1 MPSSDSVIAT
11 SLVSSVMS
19 DSSPAEDTSLTGA
32 GDGVDTAVDPD
43 ADALEVTAV
52 LALWDLAADEVS
64 TLAGDGAAEEA
75 APRSMLPVED
85 VLVVSA
91 AREVAVDDDSAGFRI
106 SELADVDD
114 AVVEVLVR
122 LVVPGSREARRAA
135 DPAELVS
142 LDAVGAAAAALPAAV
157 ASFSCCFLFSRSAA
171 AVHHKIIN

>member
-1 MPSSDSVIAT
+1 
-11 SLVSSVMS
+11 MS

-52 LALWDLAADEVS
+52 LALWGLAADEVS
-64 TLAGDGAAEEA
+64 TLAGDGAAEVA

-91 AREVAVDDDSAGFRI
+91 AREVAVDEDSAGFRI
-106 SELADVDD
+106 SELVDVD
-114 AVVEVLVR
+114 AVVEVPVR